1 MDIKDKIVGL
11 ALVALV
17 SLIGW
22 NLHATWDLKS
32 EVMNIQQDQK
42 VLHKKINKVINIL
55 IFLCSM
61 YLSSVIPDFGFLV
74 SITL

>member
-32 EVMNIQQDQK
+32 ELMKIQQDQK
-42 VLHKKINKVINIL
+42 VLKKVKKKK
-55 IFLCSM
+55 
-61 YLSSVIPDFGFLV
+61 
-74 SITL
+74 

>member
-32 EVMNIQQDQK
+32 EVMKIQQDQK
-42 VLHKKINKVINIL
+42 VLHKKMNKVL
-55 IFLCSM
+55 KK
-61 YLSSVIPDFGFLV
+61 VK
-74 SITL
+74 